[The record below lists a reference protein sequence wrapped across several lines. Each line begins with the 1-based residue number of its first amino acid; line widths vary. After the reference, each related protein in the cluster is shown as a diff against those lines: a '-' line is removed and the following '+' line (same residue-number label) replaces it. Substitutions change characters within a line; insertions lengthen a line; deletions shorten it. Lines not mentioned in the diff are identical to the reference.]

1 MLKAQVQ
8 VMLKKG
14 IFDPQGQAVQNGL
27 ESVGFDAVKGVRIG
41 KIIEID
47 LEVDDRQRAEAL
59 VNDMCDQML
68 ANPIVES
75 YSYEILEA

>member
-14 IFDPQGQAVQNGL
+14 IFDPQGQAVHNGL

-41 KIIEID
+41 KIIEIA
-47 LEVDDRQRAEAL
+47 LEIDDRQKAETL
-59 VNDMCDQML
+59 VNDMCDRML

>member
-14 IFDPQGQAVQNGL
+14 IFDPQGQAVKNGL
-27 ESVGFDAVKGVRIG
+27 ESVGFEGLGGVRVG

-47 LEVDDRQRAEAL
+47 LDTTDEQTADKQVAE
-59 VNDMCDQML
+59 MCDRML

-75 YSYEILEA
+75 FSYTISEA